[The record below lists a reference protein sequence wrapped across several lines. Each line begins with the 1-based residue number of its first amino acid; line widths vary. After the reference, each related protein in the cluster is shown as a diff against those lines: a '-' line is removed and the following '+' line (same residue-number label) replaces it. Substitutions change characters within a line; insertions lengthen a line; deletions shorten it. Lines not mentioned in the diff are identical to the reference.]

1 MSYYYNS
8 GFNYVPFT
16 SSSYVPAQN
25 QVVTQP
31 QQTMVAETPQKESSS
46 VNKDLLW
53 AGIAGLAVLG
63 TYLVTRGHYKA
74 KIPTQATSNSLTP
87 AVNQTTERAAQEV
100 AEEFAKPIPESV
112 NRFLDSYKP
121 FSGVD
126 NVAEGVM
133 PKITQV
139 GSRTRAEYLTTVN
152 GEQVKD
158 IIIFND
164 KGNAVSRFLETTKPN
179 NRNGVDRVRQAFR
192 LNSNGEQELVQT
204 STRRKGDL
212 VVSSNG
218 QKRSVNSIKDGIEI
232 ENHGVNKTPENLP
245 DGSAPDPNSN
255 VKSVS
260 INRYYDKTSGRLVNY
275 SNSRTY
281 VNSKG
286 EEIYTCFD
294 NSRFFAYDNNGKLI
308 GILEQNPKK
317 AFMGDD
323 YAYHVVENGEIV
335 NTSPA
340 NKFDLS
346 VIRHGGTYKY
356 TDGKNHHTLSDEQ
369 LANFADYYSSRQY
382 LD

>member
-1 MSYYYNS
+1 MYYSNKGS
-8 GFNYVPFT
+8 VLIFILIVFSIVST
-16 SSSYVPAQN
+16 I
-25 QVVTQP
+25 
-31 QQTMVAETPQKESSS
+31 TMMC
-46 VNKDLLW
+46 
-53 AGIAGLAVLG
+53 IGL
-63 TYLVTRGHYKA
+63 
-74 KIPTQATSNSLTP
+74 
-87 AVNQTTERAAQEV
+87 
-100 AEEFAKPIPESV
+100 
-112 NRFLDSYKP
+112 
-121 FSGVD
+121 
-126 NVAEGVM
+126 
-133 PKITQV
+133 
-139 GSRTRAEYLTTVN
+139 
-152 GEQVKD
+152 
-158 IIIFND
+158 
-164 KGNAVSRFLETTKPN
+164 
-179 NRNGVDRVRQAFR
+179 
-192 LNSNGEQELVQT
+192 
-204 STRRKGDL
+204 
-212 VVSSNG
+212 
-218 QKRSVNSIKDGIEI
+218 
-232 ENHGVNKTPENLP
+232 
-245 DGSAPDPNSN
+245 
-255 VKSVS
+255 
-260 INRYYDKTSGRLVNY
+260 NY